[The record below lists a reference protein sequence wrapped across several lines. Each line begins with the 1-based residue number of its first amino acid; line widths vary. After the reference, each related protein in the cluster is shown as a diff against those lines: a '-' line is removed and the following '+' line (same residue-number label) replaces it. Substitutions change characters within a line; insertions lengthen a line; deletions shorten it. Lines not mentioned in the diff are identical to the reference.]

1 MKSKLIRI
9 IVSLG
14 IMLVSAG
21 PAAIAYAAD
30 DAEED
35 LQKIAD
41 DYNQDKSNERSKV
54 VCTMEATTGSRFK
67 TKVCRSVGTMERQT
81 KEGRQL
87 LDRSRTS
94 VGKQE

>member
-1 MKSKLIRI
+1 MKNQLMRI
-9 IVSLG
+9 MMCLG
-14 IMLVSAG
+14 ITLANFA
-21 PAAIAYAAD
+21 PPAIAFAAD
-30 DAEED
+30 EADED
-35 LQKIAD
+35 LQKIAE
-41 DYNQDKSNERSKV
+41 DYNEDKSNERSKV